1 MRVLL
6 SGAINPAFEALPEYL
21 AAALLRLGHEVLL
34 FDHRAFLFPG
44 RLRQRLPSLDR
55 LDRALLNQR
64 FIRVVRGFH
73 PDVAVVNQGTVLERS
88 TIERARALGA
98 RCVNWFS
105 DYPLEFETGL
115 DVAPAYDAV
124 FAGSSFAARRHRERG
139 HPRAGWLPFACD
151 PQAHRPPSRE
161 EGARPGPPADAVVFV
176 GSHYPERQILLRHL
190 SGLPVGVWGP
200 GWERAATDPHVAPLI
215 RGGALRPAAWRLLY
229 GRARVAL
236 NIHYGCFGP
245 QEVSGDLASTRV
257 FEILACGAYQV
268 TDRQGDVLRL
278 FREGEHLA
286 GFSSG
291 EELRRRVEEALRD
304 EDRRAAVAARGRA
317 AVLAAHTYEHRARLL
332 LDPAAT
338 GFADGG
344 AAEPS
349 LTAVLPSRAAGGGA
363 R

>member
-6 SGAINPAFEALPEYL
+6 SGAINRAFEALPEYL
-21 AAALLRLGHEVLL
+21 HAALRRLGHEVLL
-34 FDHRAFLFPG
+34 FDHRAFLLPG
-44 RLRQRLPSLDR
+44 HLRQRIVHLDR
-55 LDRALLNQR
+55 LDRALLNRR
-64 FIRVVRGFH
+64 FMSAVRRFR
-73 PDVAVVNQGTVLERS
+73 PDVAVVNQGTILERE

-105 DYPLEFETGL
+105 DYPLEFEAGL
-115 DVAPAYDAV
+115 RVAPAYDAV
-124 FAGSSFAARRHRERG
+124 FAGSSYAARRLGERG

-151 PQAHRPPSRE
+151 PESHRPPTRE
-161 EGARPGPPADAVVFV
+161 ERARPAPPADAVVFV

-190 SGLPVGVWGP
+190 RGLPVGVWGP
-200 GWERAATDPHVAPLI
+200 GWERAAADPHVAPLL
-215 RGGALRPAAWRLLY
+215 RGGALRPAAWRALY

-286 GFSSG
+286 GYSSG
-291 EELRRRVEEALRD
+291 EELRARVEEALRN
-304 EDRRAAVAARGRA
+304 EDRRAAVAAGGRA
-317 AVLAAHTYEHRARLL
+317 AVLAAHTYEHRAPLL
-332 LDPAAT
+332 LDPAAR
-338 GFADGG
+338 GFAEGEATG
-344 AAEPS
+344 PPLTGILEP
-349 LTAVLPSRAAGGGA
+349 RAAGRRA